1 MNAIIDLWN
10 RCWKGL
16 ATITTMIVVGGGI
29 MLIPTYIAT
38 PASVKL
44 MKEEI
49 KTEFQKSM
57 QLERDLNRVD
67 RANES
72 ILKLKIQKRSASKEK
87 SIQEEIQ
94 ADINTEEAAKAR
106 AQERIEGRKN

>member
-1 MNAIIDLWN
+1 MIEFIQ
-10 RCWKGL
+10 RCWKTLVAIPVVIG
-16 ATITTMIVVGGGI
+16 VVGGI
-29 MLIPTYIAT
+29 MTIPGYVAT
-38 PASVKL
+38 PAALKQ

-72 ILKLKIQKRSASKEK
+72 LLKLKIQQRAMPRDK
-87 SIQEEIQ
+87 SIQDDIDKEE
-94 ADINTEEAAKAR
+94 TAKSK
-106 AQERIEGRKN
+106 AQDRIEKR